1 MYELLIRFRLIKNN
15 DIYEVIF
22 DSRLSFEENF
32 VLLKKIIG
40 IDLLKYKVYDFNKKI
55 FLKRN
60 ISLNEFNFDRFVQLY
75 LFWF

>member
-15 DIYEVIF
+15 DIYEVVF

-40 IDLLKYKVYDFNKKI
+40 IDLSKYKVYDFNKRI

-60 ISLNEFNFDRFVQLY
+60 TSLNEFNFDRFVQLY
-75 LFWF
+75 LF